1 MNGFAGTWPL
11 ARLALRRDRI
21 MLLAWAYVITA
32 GVAGTGYA
40 FKTIYPTQAQRTLLA
55 AAGGTNP
62 ALVFLY
68 SKLYGDSVGALTAWR
83 YGVWATIFAAL
94 MSIFVVV
101 RHTRADEE
109 TGRLE
114 LIGSTVVGRQAPL
127 SAAVAV
133 AGLGNLVIAVLVSVA
148 LIVVGL
154 PSAGSVAIA
163 LAIAIGGVAFAC
175 IAALAAQ
182 IAGGARAA
190 RGIALGVVGAAY
202 LLRAVGDS
210 ASSRLLSR
218 LSWLSPLGWSEL
230 VRPFAGQRWWVLAM
244 PAGLALVAGSAAY
257 ALATR
262 RDHGT
267 GMLPDRPGRPQASA
281 LLSGVFGLAWRL
293 QGSALAGWAAS
304 LLFIGLIFGAAGKG
318 IGSVLDSSSQLRNV
332 FTRLGDQAAI
342 TNAYLAAIVTLAGLV
357 VAAYAVSAVLRL
369 RSDETSGLAEPVL
382 ATAVDRFRWGLSHVM
397 IAVTGAATLLASA
410 GLAIGLGYGLRAGDA
425 GTEVPKLLS
434 AALAQLPASLAVA
447 GVAIALF
454 GVIPQACVGG
464 GWAAVAASL
473 LVLLFGPL
481 LRFPQWIMDISPF
494 THVPKLPGGALHVA
508 PLVWLSLAAM
518 VLAAAGLSAFR
529 LRDVS

>member
-1 MNGFAGTWPL
+1 MSGFTGTWPL

-40 FKTIYPTQAQRTLLA
+40 FKTLYPTQAQRTLLA
-55 AAGGTNP
+55 DAGGTNP

-94 MSIFVVV
+94 MSVFVVV

-109 TGRLE
+109 TGRIE

-154 PSAGSVAIA
+154 PAGGSVAIA
-163 LAIAIGGVAFAC
+163 FAICAGGVAFAC

-182 IAGGARAA
+182 VAGGARAA
-190 RGIALGVVGAAY
+190 RGVALGVVGAAY

-210 ASSRLLSR
+210 ASSAALSR

-230 VRPFAGQRWWVLAM
+230 VRPFAGERWWVLAL
-244 PAGLALVAGSAAY
+244 PAGLALAAGGAAY
-257 ALATR
+257 ALASS
-262 RDHGT
+262 RDLGA
-267 GMLPDRPGRPQASA
+267 GLLPDRPGRPQASA

-293 QGSALAGWAAS
+293 QGAALAGWVAS
-304 LLFIGLIFGAAGKG
+304 FGFTGLIFGAAGKG
-318 IGSVLDSSSQLRNV
+318 IGSVLDSSSQLRNL
-332 FTRLGDQAAI
+332 FARLGDQSAI
-342 TNAYLAAIVTLAGLV
+342 TNAYLAAVVTLAGLV

-369 RSDETSGLAEPVL
+369 RGDETSGLAEPVL
-382 ATAVDRFRWGLSHVM
+382 ATAVSRLRWVLSHVTV
-397 IAVTGAATLLASA
+397 AVTGAAALLASA
-410 GLAIGLGYGLRAGDA
+410 GLAIGLGYGLRAGDVGA
-425 GTEVPKLLS
+425 EVPRLLG

-447 GVAIALF
+447 GLAVALF
-454 GVIPQACVGG
+454 GVIPRACVGG
-464 GWAAVAASL
+464 SWAAVAASL
-473 LVLLFGPL
+473 LVLLLGPL
-481 LRFPQWIMDISPF
+481 LRLPQWIMDISPF
-494 THVPKLPGGALHVA
+494 THVPKLPGGTLHTA
-508 PLVWLSLAAM
+508 PLAWLSLTALA
-518 VLAAAGLSAFR
+518 LAAAGLGAFR
-529 LRDVS
+529 LRDTS